1 MKKKIIFS
9 FIAATFAVLSAS
21 AQEETLIV
29 NAGNIEHI
37 TVGNDLNVV
46 LVPSDKAD
54 GSVSLDPVASDKL
67 DLKVSKNR
75 LQISSLRRSGK
86 EKATVYLHVNK
97 LKSLTVEQNSRVKT
111 IGILDSHKLD
121 VYVDGEAWVHVRTTG
136 EVDAHA
142 LNGAELKVDY
152 LTDKSVVKR

>member
-9 FIAATFAVLSAS
+9 FIVAALAVLSAS
-21 AQEETLIV
+21 AQEEKLIV

-37 TVGNDLNVV
+37 AVASNLYVV

-54 GSVSLDPVASDKL
+54 GRVSLDRAASDKL
-67 DLKVSKNR
+67 DLKVSKNK
-75 LQISSLRRSGK
+75 LQISSLRPFGK

-111 IGILDSHKLD
+111 TGILDSRKLD

-152 LTDKSVVKR
+152 LTDRSVVKR